1 MARKRKW
8 DSLSKVSKTPRL
20 FKDYLVE
27 DNWKRKNRD
36 KLDATNIKGKN
47 HFNQTWSKND
57 LQTRTEFPIADFLG

>member
-27 DNWKRKNRD
+27 DNQKRQQNRD
-36 KLDATNIKGKN
+36 KLDVTYQGKN
-47 HFNQTWSKND
+47 YFNQTWSKKD
-57 LQTRTEFPIADFLG
+57 LQTIDFPIANFLG